1 MYVTTVDQS
10 INLCALGLNPVTSD
24 FCYHRKGEGYS
35 DTPDIIREGNCGK
48 DDIRAWSTDA
58 LIEIAKNV
66 CDRLEIRLTVTG
78 LWNVF
83 ATVTFWDG
91 ENHKYYPEDGGSNY
105 EEAIYKLILWLA
117 ENKHI

>member
-1 MYVTTVDQS
+1 MYITTVDQS
-10 INLCALGLNPVTSD
+10 IELCALGLDTITSD
-24 FCYHRKGEGYS
+24 FCYHHKGEGYNN
-35 DTPDIIREGNCGK
+35 TPDMDDCRE

-58 LIEIAKNV
+58 LIEIAKKI

-83 ATVTFWDG
+83 AVVSG
-91 ENHKYYPEDGGSNY
+91 KKYYPEDGGSSY
-105 EEAIYKLILWLA
+105 GEAIYKLILWLA